1 MKSILNYRK
10 PVFWIIIVA
19 LVAGIAVGG
28 YFIVNQRIP
37 VEQTPNEQV
46 GEKIKNE
53 EFVFTKTY
61 YRQIGGLWAAD
72 EFTYKYRLEITGR
85 MINSPKN
92 ITYVVLSNTKDL
104 TFEQI
109 WKASGYSSSLS
120 DYFEPKDVLIVGYRI
135 FL

>member
-61 YRQIGGLWAAD
+61 YRQIGGL
-72 EFTYKYRLEITGR
+72 
-85 MINSPKN
+85 
-92 ITYVVLSNTKDL
+92 
-104 TFEQI
+104 
-109 WKASGYSSSLS
+109 
-120 DYFEPKDVLIVGYRI
+120 
-135 FL
+135 